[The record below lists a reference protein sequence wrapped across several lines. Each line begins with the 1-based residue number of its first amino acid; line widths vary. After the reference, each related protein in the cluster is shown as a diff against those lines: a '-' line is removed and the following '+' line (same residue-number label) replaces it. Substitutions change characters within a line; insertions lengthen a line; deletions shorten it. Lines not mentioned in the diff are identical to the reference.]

1 VFIPKWHKA
10 NYFEKTR
17 KFFFLNV
24 SALRVTMIEQVLVI
38 RGVVEH
44 KFPSN
49 KISSLVSTSCI
60 VIDAFEKAVS
70 FSAVVSSDDC

>member
-1 VFIPKWHKA
+1 
-10 NYFEKTR
+10 
-17 KFFFLNV
+17 
-24 SALRVTMIEQVLVI
+24 MIEQVLVI
-38 RGVVEH
+38 RGVAEH

-70 FSAVVSSDDC
+70 FSAVVSSDDCWEFTARGCDMISDITESEM